1 MLFPTFPYTIITL
14 AASAV
19 LATGVATTA
28 QNVTEVSGVNLDQ
41 LRETGYRIDWIN
53 QPTSKGL
60 HLPTITK
67 DSFYTVDN
75 SDFVS
80 KYDIDSGKWLWS
92 TPVGNQTYKIK
103 SITEIKNLKRTY
115 VLSEGGIYVIET
127 ITGDYPS
134 NADTENQDNS
144 QFFPL
149 QEVANTSATLFN
161 GQMIYGST
169 TGNAVWFNPSIG
181 FTASTYNIGSTIDV
195 PPTFVAGIR
204 TDRGMMRYAIVTAS
218 NDGTVIAIDA
228 KDVQQLWTVSLL
240 DSVAAPV
247 SYGSNNRTIQNED
260 IPRSSVFIAGTDRYL
275 RSVDLHTG
283 RPRWRVLTK
292 SPLQDSPF
300 VLQTVVYQRIPNV
313 GLAAFQAFPDDF
325 SGKQN
330 WIAENISGTVI
341 TTTKAGKLVCW
352 DEQEKIIQI
361 VDPRKGGIVAT
372 LPLPSIRSLTTD
384 QQINGSLFLITED
397 DTILRLDPR
406 R

>member
-1 MLFPTFPYTIITL
+1 MLFPTLRKTIITL
-14 AASAV
+14 AASVMLAV
-19 LATGVATTA
+19 GVTTMA
-28 QNVTEVSGVNLDQ
+28 QNAVEVSGINLDQ
-41 LRETGYRIDWIN
+41 LQKTGYRIDWIN

-60 HLPTITK
+60 RLPTITK

-103 SITEIKNLKRTY
+103 GITEIKNLKRTY

-127 ITGDYPS
+127 INGDYPS
-134 NADTENQDNS
+134 NADSKNQDNS

-149 QEVANTSATLFN
+149 QEIANTSATSFN

-181 FTASTYNIGSTIDV
+181 FTACTYNIGSLVDV
-195 PPTFVAGIR
+195 SPTYVTGIR
-204 TDRGMMRYAIVTAS
+204 TDRGMTSNIIVTAS
-218 NDGTVIAIDA
+218 TDGTVIAIDA
-228 KDVQQLWTVSLL
+228 KDIQQLWTISLL
-240 DSVAAPV
+240 DAVAAPV
-247 SYGSNNRTIQNED
+247 SYGTNNRIRENED

-283 RPRWRVLTK
+283 RPRWRVLTE
-292 SPLQDSPF
+292 SPLEDSPF
-300 VLQTVVYQRIPNV
+300 FSKTVVYQRIPKV

-325 SGKQN
+325 SGNQD
-330 WIAENISGTVI
+330 WIAEDISGTVI
-341 TTTKAGKLVCW
+341 TTTKDGKLVCW
-352 DEQEKIIQI
+352 DKQEKILQI
-361 VDPRKGGIVAT
+361 ADPRKGGIVAT
-372 LPLPSIRSLTTD
+372 LSLPSIRSLTTD
-384 QQINGSLFLITED
+384 QQINGSLFLITES